1 MRRRENFFKY
11 MLMAGLCLATFSC
24 SDDDKII
31 DGPLPPPV
39 LGGTNNS
46 GTVTSEKNHQT
57 LQLHRS
63 SDNFSIEGKDHADN
77 RNAYIH
83 WTLDP
88 EYRNVK
94 FKVMIDKSGAA
105 DGEVFFGKH
114 LGHGSITTNDRE
126 VWKNKDRLYIADPE
140 NATSKFKV
148 HYELCIP
155 EPRHVWVSCAN
166 AGGSKDKRSSHNI
179 YFLAARNKIVCPE
192 GATFYL
198 RHDKGAQTDDNYTK
212 KPLSNG
218 DTIPAYADAFVSGAS
233 KDFILKLEP
242 ADDPNYTDWM
252 GKQPD
257 SSPLHQLSIPG
268 THDSGTGNDEIASG
282 MFKCQNFDFPVQMSD
297 GIRYFDVRLNSNL
310 ITHHGG
316 NKSDTSADMLFGY
329 AKDFLK
335 QHPTE
340 TLFFLVT
347 PDDPKKFMD
356 FIEKEENE
364 EYDKIIYR
372 EDKMPATLGA
382 ARGKIILL
390 RRFAKFG
397 DYKCG
402 IDMHTDWPDDDAA
415 LFATTANDNFY
426 VQDRYFSAVDE
437 FFSGHDTQEKRDY
450 LDKGM
455 ECVNGEMDIYDDAFF
470 IQYSSIAGR
479 ITGQMPWDYAW
490 GGSGVDKGMNVY
502 LDELFKEYEEI
513 EKGNKEIPGKKVR
526 TGVIV
531 MDFYNRHGEMYENDQ
546 KENHHDLVRRI
557 INFNLPAGQKIQ

>member
-212 KPLSNG
+212 EPLSNG
-218 DTIPAYADAFVSGAS
+218 DIIPAYADAFVSGAS

-252 GKQPD
+252 GKLPD
-257 SSPLHQLSIPG
+257 STPLHQLSIPG
-268 THDSGTGNDEIASG
+268 THDSGTGNDEIAAG
-282 MFKCQNFDFPVQMSD
+282 LYKCQNFDFPVQMSD

-329 AKDFLK
+329 AKDFLE

-356 FIEKEENE
+356 FVN
-364 EYDKIIYR
+364 KINVV
-372 EDKMPATLGA
+372 EDGEDSLVYVAPTLPTLGQ
-382 ARGKIILL
+382 ARGKIVLL
-390 RRFAKFG
+390 RRFAELSG
-397 DYKCG
+397 MIDKCG
-402 IDMHTDWPDDDAA
+402 IDMYTSWPDDTAGDFMTAA
-415 LFATTANDNFY
+415 KDSFY
-426 VQDRYFSAVDE
+426 VQDR
-437 FFSGHDTQEKRDY
+437 FFSSDEVTHDTKVKQE
-450 LDKGM
+450 LLNEGM
-455 ECVNGEMDIYDDAFF
+455 QKANREADFNNTFF

-479 ITGQMPWDYAW
+479 VGHTPWDYAW
-490 GGSGVDKGMNVY
+490 GALDIKKPMNDY
-502 LDELFKEYEEI
+502 LHELLAEYEE
-513 EKGNKEIPGKKVR
+513 KERVDYRIR

-531 MDFYNRHGEMYENDQ
+531 MDFYNRNGEKYENDTN
-546 KENHHDLVRRI
+546 EEHHDLVRRI
-557 INFNLPAGQKIQ
+557 INFNLPVGQKIPVDK